1 MSYFHKHHLYGL
13 LFRSSSSFNIIRL
26 VLLGVFSFS
35 PAMYSLQ
42 ASIAVIAGLL
52 LVAFIWDYYF
62 YADYRPIELLSK
74 FIKTVPNHVSSGESG
89 EQQDAKDFLEKGSLS
104 QDQKGQIQLDTFKKV
119 ALATDF
125 LFIFGVLLSF
135 YRGLQQC
142 FHFSLSSNLLFYQ
155 IIAGL
160 LVVSLILLYFRY
172 RILKEEQFC
181 LNKLIGAPQA
191 DKGEKNFKYN
201 KHMLITTGLSL
212 LAYVACQSFFIG
224 ASLLSSPHWLS
235 LSLVCMIFVVAV
247 CYSIDQHY
255 SKNASYQG
263 GLCEDIIANPKNEYA
278 NDRGS
283 KLHML
288 WAFLLYGIF
297 QISIPGVTLF
307 GNPHWLSIAAAVT
320 IFTFFMCHLHSF
332 KARKTVQRWANW
344 FINFSFFYYTSQVFS
359 TLALQTTFGALISN
373 PWGFLLLFLGGAIP
387 ATIVFINER
396 VHEEEQLCIE
406 LLGAGSLEK
415 RSIDRDV
422 NLIYFEGMEKRTKR
436 MKMSYSWDVIELYG
450 MDYYYCEKERK
461 LMISPSKKDIEQQ
474 NWFTSGSVPV
484 TGSDFK
490 GYFDVDSNGHFNL
503 QYSFNGEIPQY
514 IEPVNQ
520 NGSCR

>member
-1 MSYFHKHHLYGL
+1 
-13 LFRSSSSFNIIRL
+13 
-26 VLLGVFSFS
+26 
-35 PAMYSLQ
+35 MYSLP
-42 ASIAVIAGLL
+42 ATLAVIAGLL
-52 LVAFIWDYYF
+52 LVAFIWDYFF
-62 YADYRPIELLSK
+62 YAEYRPIELLSK
-74 FIKTVPNHVSSGESG
+74 FLKALPNPVSSDKSG
-89 EQQDAKDFLEKGSLS
+89 EQQDAKDFLEKGSLA
-104 QDQKGQIQLDTFKKV
+104 QNQKGKIQLDTFKRV

-181 LNKLIGAPQA
+181 LNTLIGEPQA
-191 DKGEKNFKYN
+191 DKGEKDFKYN
-201 KHMLITTGLSL
+201 KHMLIATVLSL

-255 SKNASYQG
+255 SKNASYQD
-263 GLCEDIIANPKNEYA
+263 GLCKDIIANQKNKYA

-283 KLHML
+283 KLHIL
-288 WAFLLYGIF
+288 WAFLLSPVVYGIF
-297 QISIPGVTLF
+297 QVSIPGVTLF
-307 GNPHWLSIAAAVT
+307 GNPHWLSIAAAVI
-320 IFTFFMCHLHSF
+320 IFTFFMCHRYSF

-396 VHEEEQLCIE
+396 VHEKEQLCIE

-415 RSIDRDV
+415 RSIDTDV
-422 NLIYFEGMEKRTKR
+422 NLTYFKGKEKYTKR
-436 MKMSYSWDVIELYG
+436 MQMSFSWDVIELYG
-450 MDYYYCEKERK
+450 EDYYYCEKERK
-461 LMISPSKKDIEQQ
+461 LMTGPSKKYIEQQ
-474 NWFTSGSVPV
+474 NWFTSGSLPV
-484 TGSDFK
+484 AGFDFIRSYDVDNN
-490 GYFDVDSNGHFNL
+490 GYFYL
-503 QYSFNGEIPQY
+503 QYSLNGNSPQY

-520 NGSCR
+520 NGLCC